1 MPVNKGRTSDSTA
14 SFLET
19 TELFSRP
26 FSVLQPYGEAQLCG
40 GEDTLATAILPVQ
53 TNACTPGD
61 DASPSSRKRKN
72 HAPCQV

>member
-1 MPVNKGRTSDSTA
+1 MPVNKERTLDSTA

-53 TNACTPGD
+53 TNA
-61 DASPSSRKRKN
+61 
-72 HAPCQV
+72 